1 MQIGFIAMQRREW
14 KWSKKFIRRRR
25 TLRTEL
31 FWIYRMNLF
40 LIVFAITNTKG
51 ETLET
56 GSRNMMLLLI
66 LTEFMLF
73 SLMFPCKVL
82 WSRFFFNSRFV
93 IKIFNVTLMSAAF
106 HQQTYNINIY
116 LYITVNQNVDLQWS
130 FWSEELWI
138 LKIKYCSEM

>member
-40 LIVFAITNTKG
+40 LNVFAITNTKG

-82 WSRFFFNSRFV
+82 WSRFFLILGLLLKF
-93 IKIFNVTLMSAAF
+93 LMLSAAF